1 MILFVTKYKKYH
13 LLYTP
18 INQCITNIF
27 KSKNDTLRLFFQK
40 KKLLNN
46 LQLYLYSLLLPLE
59 HEYYI
64 HY

>member
-27 KSKNDTLRLFFQK
+27 KPKNDTLRLFFQ

-59 HEYYI
+59 HKYYI

>member
-1 MILFVTKYKKYH
+1 MYYKH
-13 LLYTP
+13 
-18 INQCITNIF
+18 F
-27 KSKNDTLRLFFQK
+27 KVKNDTLRLFFQK